1 MKKLSTQEL
10 FNKYCTKK
18 EHTKEVCRLSLLIF
32 EEVNKNLKEMSD
44 RKKDILTSAAT
55 LHDIGYSVEEDSHN
69 KYSQKLILN
78 EGLSDFSPKE
88 TEIISCICR
97 YHRGELPDK
106 KEDKIYKDFDKDERR
121 TVKRLGGILRIADG
135 LEDDEIGQIEDIKIN
150 QNEEDYIT
158 EFVIYT
164 KAKVIPDIKTI
175 IRKKTLFEYGFRT
188 QVVLKFRKI
197 K

>member
-78 EGLSDFSPKE
+78 EGLLDFSPKE

>member
-78 EGLSDFSPKE
+78 EGLSDFSQKE

-164 KAKVIPDIKTI
+164 KAEITPDIKTI

>member
-78 EGLSDFSPKE
+78 EGLSDFSQKE

-164 KAKVIPDIKTI
+164 KDEVIPDIKTI

>member
-55 LHDIGYSVEEDSHN
+55 LHDIGYSVDEDNHN
-69 KYSQKLILN
+69 KYSQKLVLN
-78 EGLSDFSPKE
+78 EGLSDFSEKE

-106 KEDKIYKDFDKDERR
+106 KADKVYKNIDKDERK
-121 TVKRLGGILRIADG
+121 TVKRLAGILRIADY
-135 LEDDEIGQIEDIKIN
+135 LEDDEIGEIENIEIKN
-150 QNEEDYIT
+150 NAEDYVT
-158 EFVIYT
+158 EIIVYT
-164 KAKVIPDIKTI
+164 KEEINPDIKTI
-175 IRKKTLFEYGFRT
+175 IRKKNLFEYGFRT
-188 QVVLKFRKI
+188 QAVLKFRKI

>member
-55 LHDIGYSVEEDSHN
+55 LHDIGYSVDEDNHN
-69 KYSQKLILN
+69 KYSQKLVLN
-78 EGLSDFSPKE
+78 EGLSDFSEKE

-106 KEDKIYKDFDKDERR
+106 KADKVYKNFDKDERR
-121 TVKRLGGILRIADG
+121 TVKRLGGILRIADY

-164 KAKVIPDIKTI
+164 KAEITPDIKTI

>member
-10 FNKYCTKK
+10 FEKYCTKK

-44 RKKDILTSAAT
+44 RKKDILISSAF
-55 LHDIGYSVEEDSHN
+55 LHDIGYSIDEDSHN
-69 KYSQKLILN
+69 KYSQKLILI
-78 EGLSDFSPKE
+78 EGLSDFSEKE

-97 YHRGELPDK
+97 YHRGDLPDK
-106 KEDKIYKDFDKDERR
+106 KEDKLYKDFDKDEKK

-135 LEDDEIGQIEDIKIN
+135 LEDDEIGEIKDIKIDY
-150 QNEEDYIT
+150 NEEDYIT
-158 EFVIYT
+158 EISIYT
-164 KAKVIPDIKTI
+164 EEEITHDIKTI
-175 IRKKTLFEYGFRT
+175 IRKKNLFEYGFRT
-188 QVVLKFRKI
+188 QVVLKFRKL